1 MRSLQP
7 IPVTDPRQWKWSLP
21 QILHLQ
27 QRKWFPPQ
35 SLHSA
40 PQPIRLLLR
49 QSLHSAP
56 QSIRLLLRQS
66 LHLVPQPIRPVLR
79 QSLHSAPQPRIWLPP
94 QELQTCRQFPP
105 RSPHPVLLPPQELQT
120 CRQFPPRSPHPVP
133 LLQRRLPPRE
143 LQAGRRFPPKSPH
156 PVTLPQ
162 RRFTLQSLHGRSDEY
177 RVPVVQARLCWNSD
191 RQGETILR
199 PLPGTERL
207 MCQGIPETG
216 RHIITTV
223 TSLLHEDT
231 GDGDSK

>member
-40 PQPIRLLLR
+40 PQPIRPLLR

-56 QSIRLLLRQS
+56 QPIRPLLRQS

-105 RSPHPVLLPPQELQT
+105 RSPHPVLLPP
-120 CRQFPPRSPHPVP
+120 
-133 LLQRRLPPRE
+133 RRLPPRE